1 MAGNKLFQFY
11 VGNGQTI
18 SQRGGELP
26 SLDNGAESRDPS
38 QYIAGKGL
46 SDAVNVALML
56 GQPLLVTGEPGTG
69 KTQLAWSIAYEL
81 NLNGPLVINTKT
93 TSIARDLFYRYE
105 GLRHFHDAN
114 IRQGQKELAA
124 ETYIT
129 YEALGIAILLSHPPS
144 DARPQLP
151 SELLEIGPVRSLVL
165 IDEIDK
171 APRDL
176 PNDVLFEI
184 DEMAFTVNET
194 GRFFRGDERYRPFVL
209 ITSNSERNLPDPF
222 LRRCVYYEIPFP
234 DKDQLMMIIDRRLK
248 LSEEFSS
255 GMLDAAIRHF
265 QEIRALMLKKK
276 PATAELIAWLRVLDR
291 MNIDLEH
298 LRPGQAEALALTY
311 SVIAKNKDDL
321 VTMKD
326 I

>member
-1 MAGNKLFQFY
+1 MAASEQFQFY

-18 SQRGGELP
+18 TQRGGELP
-26 SLDNGAESRDPS
+26 SLDDGSENRDPS
-38 QYIAGKGL
+38 QYVAGKGL
-46 SDAVNVALML
+46 SDAVNVALIL

-69 KTQLAWSIAYEL
+69 KTQLASSIAYEL

-93 TSIARDLFYRYE
+93 TSTARDLFYRYD

-144 DARPQLP
+144 ASRPPLP
-151 SELLEIGPVRSLVL
+151 SRLLQVGPVRSLVL

-176 PNDVLFEI
+176 PNDLLYEI
-184 DEMAFTVNET
+184 DEMAFSVSET
-194 GRFFRGDERYRPFVL
+194 GAFFKGDDRYRPFVL

-234 DKDQLMMIIDRRLK
+234 DKDQLTTIIDRRLK
-248 LSEEFSS
+248 LGEEFSKE
-255 GMLDAAIRHF
+255 MLDAAIKHF
-265 QEIRALMLKKK
+265 QEIRSLILKKK

-291 MNIDLEH
+291 MNIDVDH

-321 VTMKD
+321 ATMKS